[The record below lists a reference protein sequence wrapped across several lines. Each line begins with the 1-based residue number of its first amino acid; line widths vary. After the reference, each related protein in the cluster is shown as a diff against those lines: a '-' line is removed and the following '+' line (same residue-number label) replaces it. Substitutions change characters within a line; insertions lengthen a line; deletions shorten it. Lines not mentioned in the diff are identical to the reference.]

1 MSFNPPLRELA
12 SSSSR
17 AAEPVEGQ
25 EEKEEEKETI
35 TKKQERSE
43 REEIVDTAE
52 DRCRTGVSADPLNL
66 DSAAAAASIQEQLKI
81 DGRGLAGDE
90 TQGDQESVKS
100 QLGLQDVQEVQTKH
114 CPGRRSQEISLR
126 LVIPLGQGLL

>member
-25 EEKEEEKETI
+25 EEKEEGKEEEKEPI

-43 REEIVDTAE
+43 WEEIVDTAE
-52 DRCRTGVSADPLNL
+52 HSCRTGVSADPMNL

-81 DGRGLAGDE
+81 DGRSLAGDE

-114 CPGRRSQEISLR
+114 CPGRGSQKAGI
-126 LVIPLGQGLL
+126 